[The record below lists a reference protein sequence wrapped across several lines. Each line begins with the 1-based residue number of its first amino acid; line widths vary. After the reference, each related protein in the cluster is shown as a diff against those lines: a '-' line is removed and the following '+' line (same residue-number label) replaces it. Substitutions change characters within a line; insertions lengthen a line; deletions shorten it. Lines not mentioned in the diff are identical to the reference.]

1 MESIVYAMDSIARK
15 RSPRRQLSL
24 GENARSLCR
33 LKTIDASSRSLRDRR
48 SK

>member
-33 LKTIDASSRSLRDRR
+33 LKTIDASSHSPE
-48 SK
+48 